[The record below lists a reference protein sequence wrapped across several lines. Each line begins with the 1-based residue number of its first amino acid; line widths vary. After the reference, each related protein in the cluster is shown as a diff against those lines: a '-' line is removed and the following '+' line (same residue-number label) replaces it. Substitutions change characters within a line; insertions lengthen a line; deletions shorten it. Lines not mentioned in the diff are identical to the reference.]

1 MRESEMMES
10 EMRKHQFGR
19 GQVTGAGIMDVELIE
34 CFVLHI
40 PVAPP
45 VSSVSVNI
53 ITIHPVAGARD
64 LEVLLAFFFS
74 L

>member
-1 MRESEMMES
+1 
-10 EMRKHQFGR
+10 
-19 GQVTGAGIMDVELIE
+19 MDVELIE